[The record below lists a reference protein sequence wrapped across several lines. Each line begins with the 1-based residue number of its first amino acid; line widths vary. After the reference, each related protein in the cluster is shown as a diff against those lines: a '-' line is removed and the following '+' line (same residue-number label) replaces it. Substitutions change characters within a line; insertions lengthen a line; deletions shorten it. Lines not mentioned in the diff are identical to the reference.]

1 MISGFINRLTSLDT
15 RKWVRHAINTGLLL
29 VFVLG
34 VFIANWQAA
43 EHIKDGFLYVKGRYL
58 EIINVYYGTSFV
70 CQRAIKPMRGHL
82 LALYRL

>member
-1 MISGFINRLTSLDT
+1 MPVLCVCVAVYFSVISGFINRLTSLDT

-43 EHIKDGFLYVKGRYL
+43 EHIK
-58 EIINVYYGTSFV
+58 TAFV
-70 CQRAIKPMRGHL
+70 CKGQVS
-82 LALYRL
+82 

>member
-15 RKWVRHAINTGLLL
+15 EMGAPCDNTGLLL
-29 VFVLG
+29 VFLLG

-58 EIINVYYGTSFV
+58 EI
-70 CQRAIKPMRGHL
+70 
-82 LALYRL
+82 